1 MLGATGR
8 NRAALKR
15 LSSLERSIGLPGHA
29 LAQLAECCLGLRAG
43 EAVDVSLGVHE
54 PEPALDLA
62 AAGAP
67 LRDPGV
73 AVGAGAADERTA
85 AVPGAS
91 RWVRATAARFAS
103 EVPIVAHILP
113 RRCTTRCTTLAETRL
128 NSRQLPTTQKQ

>member
-62 AAGAP
+62 SAVAP
-67 LRDPGV
+67 LGDPGV
-73 AVGAGAADERTA
+73 AIGAGALHQRPA
-85 AVPGAS
+85 AVPSATL
-91 RWVRATAARFAS
+91 RA
-103 EVPIVAHILP
+103 LD
-113 RRCTTRCTTLAETRL
+113 RCAFYV
-128 NSRQLPTTQKQ
+128 